1 MASTTTV
8 APPVAMLAKVLPL
21 RTSDQAS
28 TPRLLNGHVGGAV
41 ETGSPGLASRRR
53 RPSGQTASMLKA
65 RSLLDIVDEER
76 VGTEYE
82 SEWEKS
88 GEYGR
93 RAMQCGENISKLQYF
108 FNISSPLDVVWSH
121 ATNSRLKLER
131 ALGPGSRV
139 MILEADVSW
148 GSSGNLKE
156 VSIMAHPPNRS
167 SDLTFADFCRRVCK
181 HNHDVEAYRRVGV
194 KFDFKDARCVVPCLT
209 LLRDL
214 AGDAET
220 VGWPVFLNADV
231 WTGPGGNPPK
241 ILPQDFFG
249 ACFDL
254 YPAGTLSPGWT
265 CWLKFDGPSDAASRL
280 LDPMLLEGYNLQH
293 VEDALRTLPRGVGH
307 VTFPVHCTMARVGSE
322 AILKLLNVDHRFTL
336 TLWGEAM
343 PADDEWM
350 YTTPELKGR
359 VFRDCAKP
367 GVLSYGLTVIPL
379 LFQQATRSLAL
390 TALGGAVAL
399 TRKSDLLEGRAGAGA
414 GERGGESPP
423 SAEAHRAQAPEVAA
437 SEEHRG
443 GGDLAIRQSGRGRGE
458 ADGAGADAGGSGG
471 GRRSLANSRSCRP
484 ECREDQDAEG
494 AGGSEGAAGSGEG
507 LSISRASSTDRQRA
521 AVPAFEGGGV
531 LQASAHATLCGTLDV
546 EEADSSVQ

>member
-1 MASTTTV
+1 
-8 APPVAMLAKVLPL
+8 
-21 RTSDQAS
+21 
-28 TPRLLNGHVGGAV
+28 
-41 ETGSPGLASRRR
+41 
-53 RPSGQTASMLKA
+53 
-65 RSLLDIVDEER
+65 

-93 RAMQCGENISKLQYF
+93 RAMQCGENLTKLLYY
-108 FNISSPLDVVWSH
+108 FNISSPLEVVWSH
-121 ATNSRLKLER
+121 ATNSKVKLER
-131 ALGPGSRV
+131 ALAPGSRC

-148 GSSGNLKE
+148 GSCGNFKE
-156 VSIMAHPPNRS
+156 TSIMAHPPHRT
-167 SDLTFADFCRRVCK
+167 SDLTFADFCRRICK
-181 HNHDVEAYRRVGV
+181 HNHDVEPYRRVGV
-194 KFDFKDARCVVPCLT
+194 KFDFKDARCVVPCLE

-214 AGDAET
+214 AGSDET

-231 WTGPGGNPPK
+231 WMGPGGNPPK
-241 ILPQDFFG
+241 IQPSDFFA
-249 ACFDL
+249 ACFDI

-322 AILKLLNVDHRFTL
+322 AIRKLLNADDRFTL

-350 YTTPELKGR
+350 YSTPELQGR

-367 GVLSYGLTVIPL
+367 GVLSYTLTIVPL

-399 TRKSDLLEGRAGAGA
+399 TRQKNVE
-414 GERGGESPP
+414 GGEDSPP
-423 SAEAHRAQAPEVAA
+423 SAEAPRVAEPQRVRAITDG
-437 SEEHRG
+437 R
-443 GGDLAIRQSGRGRGE
+443 SGV
-458 ADGAGADAGGSGG
+458 DGALRGASGLVQGAPRDFGS
-471 GRRSLANSRSCRP
+471 
-484 ECREDQDAEG
+484 
-494 AGGSEGAAGSGEG
+494 
-507 LSISRASSTDRQRA
+507 
-521 AVPAFEGGGV
+521 
-531 LQASAHATLCGTLDV
+531 TL
-546 EEADSSVQ
+546 